1 MEAKFIA
8 SVLEDGHLSLSREV
22 SEKLQLRVGDKV
34 ELVIKPLTEL
44 PDEENPLLQ
53 LIGLCDS
60 GVTDGAEKHD
70 RDIYLK
76 ENELKK

>member
-8 SVLEDGHLSLSREV
+8 SVLDDGHLSLSQEV
-22 SEKLQLRVGDKV
+22 SEKLHLRAGDKV
-34 ELVIKPLTEL
+34 ELVIKPLREI

-53 LIGLCDS
+53 LIGLYDS
-60 GVTDGAEKHD
+60 GIPDGSEAHD
-70 RDIYLK
+70 RDVYLK